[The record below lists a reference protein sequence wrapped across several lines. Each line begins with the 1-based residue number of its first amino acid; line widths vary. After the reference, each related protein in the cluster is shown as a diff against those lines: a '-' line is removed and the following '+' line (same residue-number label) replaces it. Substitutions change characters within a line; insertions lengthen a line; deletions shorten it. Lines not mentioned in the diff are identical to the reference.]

1 VGVAGRDCGFAARH
15 ARPAGRAGR
24 DNSLSGIS
32 DIRGGLDL
40 YAFPSAYMRCVPPP
54 SPAFFRFSVLVTA
67 LLSVLLQTWFRRHI
81 YIYIYIYVYVYVY
94 VCNADTHTC
103 DASRTH
109 TYSRSCAHRCD
120 PRAGASERKERRK
133 RKGKK
138 MKMKAFQVMF

>member
-81 YIYIYIYVYVYVY
+81 YIYIYIYIYMYMY
-94 VCNADTHTC
+94 MYMYATLTHTH
-103 DASRTH
+103 ATH
-109 TYSRSCAHRCD
+109 HAHIHTAD
-120 PRAGASERKERRK
+120 HVHTGATHARARANVRREGNEKERK
-133 RKGKK
+133 
-138 MKMKAFQVMF
+138 